1 MFKKPIVRQ
10 KKSAN
15 RNSLKKQKKQNQKQV
30 KKNKINQVVFTDDG
44 ERQQI
49 VYIYHLL
56 GMFKGRRNGISGFEK
71 FHRERMTVGIRFL
84 RIKVYKEQMMK
95 LYQFSLLLY
104 STGNSTQYS
113 VVT

>member
-15 RNSLKKQKKQNQKQV
+15 RNSLKKQKKENQKQV
-30 KKNKINQVVFTDDG
+30 KKNKINQVVFTDDE

-49 VYIYHLL
+49 VYQLL
-56 GMFKGRRNGISGFEK
+56 GMFKGRRNGISGFKK

-84 RIKVYKEQMMK
+84 RLKVYKE
-95 LYQFSLLLY
+95 
-104 STGNSTQYS
+104 
-113 VVT
+113 

>member
-49 VYIYHLL
+49 VYIY
-56 GMFKGRRNGISGFEK
+56 IY
-71 FHRERMTVGIRFL
+71 I
-84 RIKVYKEQMMK
+84 I
-95 LYQFSLLLY
+95 YQVCLKAEEMVSVDSRS
-104 STGNSTQYS
+104 STGKE
-113 VVT
+113 

>member
-10 KKSAN
+10 KKLAN

-49 VYIYHLL
+49 VYIY
-56 GMFKGRRNGISGFEK
+56 IY
-71 FHRERMTVGIRFL
+71 I
-84 RIKVYKEQMMK
+84 I
-95 LYQFSLLLY
+95 YQVCLKAEEMVSVDSRS
-104 STGNSTQYS
+104 STGKE
-113 VVT
+113 